1 MSASAPI
8 RLGTLP
14 EPTTVSVVMAIKD
27 EAANIEQAID
37 AILTQTYS
45 RIREIVV
52 AVAPSSD
59 GTDAICRRLEREV
72 PEFRVIANPKG
83 WVSSGLNA
91 AIAATTGHVIVRV
104 DGHCHLPPKYVEI
117 STETLRN
124 TGAAV
129 VGGIQRAVGVTPFQ
143 RAVAAAMSSRAG
155 VGNAHFHF
163 GGEPGPTDTVFL
175 GVFRREALDAV
186 AGYNESL
193 LRNQDYDLNWRIREA
208 GGIVWFTPEL
218 AVDYQ
223 PRDSIKK
230 LGSQYFQY
238 GWWKR
243 IMLQRN
249 PKSLRAR
256 QAAPPLLVLALLAS
270 VIAAGSTRRPALLAP
285 VWLYAAGVTGAGLSA
300 GKGRTAFSSLL
311 R

>member
-1 MSASAPI
+1 MSASAPL
-8 RLGTLP
+8 RLGALP
-14 EPTTVSVVMAIKD
+14 EPATVSVVMAIKD

-129 VGGIQRAVGVTPFQ
+129 VGGI
-143 RAVAAAMSSRAG
+143 
-155 VGNAHFHF
+155 
-163 GGEPGPTDTVFL
+163 
-175 GVFRREALDAV
+175 
-186 AGYNESL
+186 
-193 LRNQDYDLNWRIREA
+193 
-208 GGIVWFTPEL
+208 
-218 AVDYQ
+218 
-223 PRDSIKK
+223 
-230 LGSQYFQY
+230 
-238 GWWKR
+238 
-243 IMLQRN
+243 
-249 PKSLRAR
+249 
-256 QAAPPLLVLALLAS
+256 
-270 VIAAGSTRRPALLAP
+270 
-285 VWLYAAGVTGAGLSA
+285 
-300 GKGRTAFSSLL
+300 
-311 R
+311 